1 MLIGRG
7 KEEVITTLDI
17 CQRVG
22 SKSDKNSGVSVKFPG
37 VQWCGACPDIPSK
50 VKGKLLHLAPPTT
63 KKEAQCLVGLWIL
76 EATNSWFECVNL
88 AHLLTWKLL
97 VLTGAQNERRP
108 CNRSRLLCKLKP
120 HLTKASCYS
129 VGHPFQAVTVPHL
142 IFFLFSFDFLHLI
155 AGFMRAGIS
164 FFLFYFVHGYISSA

>member
-63 KKEAQCLVGLWIL
+63 KKEAQ
-76 EATNSWFECVNL
+76 
-88 AHLLTWKLL
+88 HLLGLL
-97 VLTGAQNERRP
+97 GFWRQRISPLGVLFWP
-108 CNRSRLLCKLKP
+108 
-120 HLTKASCYS
+120 
-129 VGHPFQAVTVPHL
+129 
-142 IFFLFSFDFLHLI
+142 IF
-155 AGFMRAGIS
+155 GMT
-164 FFLFYFVHGYISSA
+164 